1 LTEVVTDTPAEQ
13 DQQGDGEEGDE
24 PTTGPPAGAAARTR
38 RRFAFAPANEP
49 DPSTAEGQRLRKK
62 RRFFVAG
69 ISVAAA
75 VIVIALCAGALGIV
89 SAVGGVR
96 DRAAD
101 ARDSRQQR
109 DAACLELEQRL
120 NRLAPPGAATTPQVR
135 AKAVRDENTAVR
147 IYVQQNRSTREQ
159 DDWRQ
164 LLDARTA
171 YAEGLDQQAKSRTP
185 AFYVAPRTDDG
196 SVVAD
201 QLGQWSP
208 ASCAGAIR
216 RLATPDL

>member
-1 LTEVVTDTPAEQ
+1 LTEPVTDTPGEQ
-13 DQQGDGEEGDE
+13 QLQSDE
-24 PTTGPPAGAAARTR
+24 PTTGPPAGAAAQPAPRTR

-49 DPSTAEGQRLRKK
+49 DPSTAEGQRLRRK

-75 VIVIALCAGALGIV
+75 VVVLALCAGALGIV
-89 SAVGGVR
+89 SAVGGFR
-96 DRAAD
+96 DRADD
-101 ARDSRQQR
+101 ARDTRQQR

-147 IYVQQNRSTREQ
+147 IYVQQDRSAREQ
-159 DDWRQ
+159 DAWRQ
-164 LLDARTA
+164 LLDARTS

-185 AFYVAPRTDDG
+185 AFYVAPRSDDG
-196 SVVAD
+196 SVVTD
-201 QLGQWSP
+201 QLSQWSP